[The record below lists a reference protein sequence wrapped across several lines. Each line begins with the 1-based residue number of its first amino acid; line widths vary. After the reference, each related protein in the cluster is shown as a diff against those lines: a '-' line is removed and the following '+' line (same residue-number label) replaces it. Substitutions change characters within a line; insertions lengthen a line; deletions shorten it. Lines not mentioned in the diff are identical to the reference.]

1 VAVRAITPL
10 VEPHGLVLS
19 NPAQDSD
26 ALGYD
31 AWRDALAVPDPY
43 ELDFEPVYSHGLV
56 LPPEA
61 SPPEPSAAI
70 PANGT
75 SHKPLAG

>member
-1 VAVRAITPL
+1 MAVRAVTPL

-19 NPAQDSD
+19 DKD
-26 ALGYD
+26 TYD
-31 AWRDALAVPDPY
+31 RWRDDIAVPDPY
-43 ELDFEPVYSHGLV
+43 EPDFEPVYSHGLV
-56 LPPEA
+56 LPSEA

-70 PANGT
+70 PATGT

>member
-1 VAVRAITPL
+1 MR
-10 VEPHGLVLS
+10 S
-19 NPAQDSD
+19 PATDSD
-26 ALGYD
+26 AMGYD
-31 AWRDALAVPDPY
+31 RWRDELAVPCPF
-43 ELDFEPVYSHGLV
+43 EPDFEPVYSHGLV
-56 LPPEA
+56 LPSEA